1 MIKSVLINE
10 EAYTIS
16 DEEKYSVEEE
26 LIFEIR
32 KEESYEF
39 VKGMWGDILGLPV
52 RKIWK
57 ICSKQFI

>member
-1 MIKSVLINE
+1 MIKEVLINE
-10 EAYTIS
+10 VAYTIS
-16 DEEKYSVEEE
+16 DEEKYSIEEE

-32 KEESYEF
+32 KEGSYEF
-39 VKGMWGDILGLPV
+39 VKGMWDDILGLPV